1 MLFPSTIANSFSLL
15 NLLFLRKNK
24 KKNLAVERKKEKE
37 RTTAKLLV
45 YIITCSFIVCNL
57 KH

>member
-24 KKNLAVERKKEKE
+24 KKNLAVERKRKKEQP
-37 RTTAKLLV
+37 L
-45 YIITCSFIVCNL
+45 SSWFIL
-57 KH
+57 